1 MGDCLR
7 CGYRKGDPG
16 EHIALFCHREPNS
29 RMPRHISAVE
39 VGKHDREDL
48 DEDLG
53 EDVDKRPRLEVSAI
67 DAQIPLY
74 EDGGYESED
83 RFNSD

>member
-1 MGDCLR
+1 
-7 CGYRKGDPG
+7 
-16 EHIALFCHREPNS
+16 
-29 RMPRHISAVE
+29 MPRHIAAVE
-39 VGKHDREDL
+39 VGKRDREDL
-48 DEDLG
+48 DDGLE

-83 RFNSD
+83 RFDSD